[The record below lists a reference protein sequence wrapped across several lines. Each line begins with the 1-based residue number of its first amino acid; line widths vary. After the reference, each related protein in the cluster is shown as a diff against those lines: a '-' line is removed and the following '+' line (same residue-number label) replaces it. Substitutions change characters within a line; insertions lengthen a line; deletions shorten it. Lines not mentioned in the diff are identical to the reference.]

1 MAALAAGAALL
12 AFAAVRDGRR
22 ALALEEARATLE
34 RIDRAEYADA
44 GDVTPALGDAKVALD
59 VALATGAP
67 SPEALYL
74 SALARTLDQPSR
86 AASDPVASTE
96 AEALLRRALAR
107 NPYDARAHVLL
118 GRVLAQRGPEAAA
131 EAEREVR
138 AAERVSPQ
146 HREILELVGD
156 YAIYR
161 AVETG
166 DGRFVDWA
174 VDTFRSLHRLEPDAV
189 KRTVPLLRL
198 FLDRTED
205 LARAIPD
212 ELHPR
217 LQFAS
222 SLMGMDRSEDAMAEY
237 RRADSL
243 DPASGSKRLHEGEG
257 CAQEGRL
264 LVWRGEWAKG
274 GERLLAARAILGSAF
289 VDSTELARAM
299 LRSGRVEDARAP
311 FVEAVRRTDRSDRG
325 IDLLLEDIRAARAFE
340 SAQAWIAE
348 ALAGTAQAARRSF
361 LRGRVY
367 LMEGSRAAAK
377 EEFLRSL
384 HVEKDPQAYAFLAR
398 LSIDGGDFD
407 SAAAYAER
415 ALLYDPSNAAYSSLL
430 EESRRRAMSGD
441 TSRKEG

>member
-1 MAALAAGAALL
+1 M
-12 AFAAVRDGRR
+12 RDGRR
-22 ALALEEARATLE
+22 VLLLEGARATLE
-34 RIDRAEYADA
+34 RIDRPESLDA
-44 GDVTPALGDAKVALD
+44 GDDAGAIHDAKTALD
-59 VALATGAP
+59 RALALGAP

-74 SALARTLDQPSR
+74 SALARTLDQQSG
-86 AASDPVASTE
+86 AASDPVASAE

-118 GRVLAQRGPEAAA
+118 GRVLALRGPDAAA

-156 YAIYR
+156 YAVYR

-166 DGRFVDWA
+166 ESRYVDWA
-174 VDTFRSLHRLEPDAV
+174 VDTFRSLNRLEPEAV
-189 KRTVPLLRL
+189 TRTLPLLRL

-205 LARAIPD
+205 LAQAIPD

-222 SLMGMDRSEDAMAEY
+222 SLMGMGRSEEAMAEY
-237 RRADSL
+237 QRADAL

-257 CAQEGRL
+257 RAQEGRL
-264 LVWRGEWAKG
+264 LVWRGEWVKG
-274 GERLLAARAILGSAF
+274 GERLLAARAILGPAF
-289 VDSTELARAM
+289 ADSTELTRAM

-311 FVEAVRRTDRSDRG
+311 FVEAVGGAGRSDQR
-325 IDLLLEDIRAARAFE
+325 IDLILEDVRAARAFE
-340 SAQAWIAE
+340 RAQAWIAE
-348 ALAGTAQAARRSF
+348 ALPGAAQAARRSF

-430 EESRRRAMSGD
+430 EESRRRATSGE